1 MSLLVIGSAAFDSIQ
16 TPSGSRE
23 KVIGGSGVYAAY
35 AASFFTPVRLVSVV
49 GEDWPSAYT
58 DRLRTRAIDLEGL
71 EVRPGARTLAWSGRY
86 FENLNDR
93 ETLDIRLNVM
103 GEEYR
108 PLVPESYRGSEF
120 LLLANGSPVCHLD
133 LLDKMAKKP
142 RLTVADTMDFYIQNQ
157 PAPLRKLLPRIDG
170 LILNDSEAR
179 LLAGEKNTITAAR
192 RILEMGPAFVIV
204 KKGENGAFYLSR
216 QAIRLIPA
224 YPSEEVVDPT
234 GAGDSFAGAL
244 MGALAASGRSDPE
257 SIIAAMARATVVAG
271 YNVEGFSLER
281 LETLTEKEIESRLA
295 AFRTMITF

>member
-23 KVIGGSGVYAAY
+23 KVIGGSGVYAAF
-35 AASFFTPVRLVSVV
+35 AASFFTPARLVSVV
-49 GEDWPSAYT
+49 GEDWPDDYT
-58 DRLRTRAIDLEGL
+58 ARLQKRNIDLEGL
-71 EVRPGARTLAWSGRY
+71 EIRSGAQTLAWTGKY

-103 GEEYR
+103 GEEYS
-108 PLVPESYRGSEF
+108 PLVPESYRESDF
-120 LLLANGSPVCHLD
+120 VLLANGSPVSHLD
-133 LLDKMAKKP
+133 LLAKMTAKP
-142 RLTVADTMDFYIQNQ
+142 RLTVADTMDFYIQNC
-157 PAPLRKLLPRIDG
+157 PDPLRELLPQIDG

-179 LLAGEKNTITAAR
+179 LLTGEKNTITAAR
-192 RILEMGPAFVIV
+192 RILEMGPTFVIV

-216 QAIRLIPA
+216 RAIRLIPA
-224 YPSEEVVDPT
+224 YPSEKVVDPT

-244 MGALAASGRSDPE
+244 LGALAASGRSDPE

-271 YNVEGFSLER
+271 YTVEGFSLER
-281 LETLTEKEIESRLA
+281 LETLTEGEIESRLA

>member
-16 TPSGSRE
+16 TPSGSRD
-23 KVIGGSGVYAAY
+23 KVIGGSGVYAAL

-49 GEDWPSAYT
+49 GEDWPDAFT
-58 DRLRTRAIDLEGL
+58 ARLRKRKIDLEGL
-71 EVRPGARTLAWSGRY
+71 EVRSGAQTLAWTGRY

-103 GEEYR
+103 GEEYSPR
-108 PLVPESYRGSEF
+108 VPESYRESDF
-120 LLLANGSPVCHLD
+120 VLLANGSPVSHLD
-133 LLDKMAKKP
+133 LLAKLTAKP
-142 RLTVADTMDFYIQNQ
+142 RLTIADTMDFYIRNC
-157 PAPLRKLLPRIDG
+157 PGPLRELLTRIDG

-179 LLAGEKNTITAAR
+179 LLTGEKNMITAAR

-216 QAIRLIPA
+216 QAIRLISA
-224 YPSEEVVDPT
+224 YPTEKVVDPT
-234 GAGDSFAGAL
+234 GAGDTFAGAL

-257 SIIAAMARATVVAG
+257 SIIAALARATVVAG
-271 YNVEGFSLER
+271 YTVEGFSLER
-281 LETLTEKEIESRLA
+281 LETLTEGEIESRLA